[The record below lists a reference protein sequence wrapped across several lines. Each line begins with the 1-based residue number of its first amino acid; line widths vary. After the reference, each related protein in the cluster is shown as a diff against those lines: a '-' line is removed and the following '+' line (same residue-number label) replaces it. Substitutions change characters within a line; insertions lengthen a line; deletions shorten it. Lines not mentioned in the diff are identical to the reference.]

1 MKITAIIRPQSKKKS
16 SGVLKIKTLE
26 ILLHFIKSMYIFHM
40 LHLLNVFP
48 VIASNRKNVFFFINA
63 LVFSFADESLA
74 FYYEIFQEDKKVD
87 NKEGSK

>member
-1 MKITAIIRPQSKKKS
+1 
-16 SGVLKIKTLE
+16 
-26 ILLHFIKSMYIFHM
+26 M